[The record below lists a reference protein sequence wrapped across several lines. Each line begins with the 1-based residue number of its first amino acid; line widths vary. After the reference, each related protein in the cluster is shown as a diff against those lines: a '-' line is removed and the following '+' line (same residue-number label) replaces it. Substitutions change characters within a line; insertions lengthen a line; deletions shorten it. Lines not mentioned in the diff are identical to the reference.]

1 MWPNPQETMDLVT
14 FTEKILNGKLHFLC
28 SVSTMG
34 TFLDYFCKLA
44 GIYHNNGILFYGIY
58 LLFGII
64 SIVDLWDGPTEPI
77 IYHGLTLTSRIR
89 LIDVVKVIKEY
100 AFKQTE

>member
-1 MWPNPQETMDLVT
+1 MESIFFLV
-14 FTEKILNGKLHFLC
+14 
-28 SVSTMG
+28 
-34 TFLDYFCKLA
+34 
-44 GIYHNNGILFYGIY
+44 
-58 LLFGII
+58 
-64 SIVDLWDGPTEPI
+64 VDLWDGAGEPI